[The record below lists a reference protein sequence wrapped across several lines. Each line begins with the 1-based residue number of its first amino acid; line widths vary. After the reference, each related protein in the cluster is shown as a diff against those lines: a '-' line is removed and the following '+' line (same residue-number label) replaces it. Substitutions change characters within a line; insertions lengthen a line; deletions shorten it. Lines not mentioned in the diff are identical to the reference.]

1 MSSGFLMTGCIVDNV
16 PLSQSLLNREI
27 VEGEDGEPG
36 KEEVSIEGR
45 AATPAF
51 GARSLR
57 PYVPL
62 RCSPERKR
70 ARDGYPLPSPGG
82 HIHPQQTQIYLQKS
96 VLSFSWIFSALKTGS
111 FPAFFCFM

>member
-1 MSSGFLMTGCIVDNV
+1 M
-16 PLSQSLLNREI
+16 
-27 VEGEDGEPG
+27 EDAKPG

-51 GARSLR
+51 GARFLR

-70 ARDGYPLPSPGG
+70 ARDGYPLPGLGG
-82 HIHPQQTQIYLQKS
+82 HIPLNKLRFIMS
-96 VLSFSWIFSALKTGS
+96 
-111 FPAFFCFM
+111 

>member
-1 MSSGFLMTGCIVDNV
+1 MANDIVDNV
-16 PLSQSLLNREI
+16 SVSQLLLNREI

-51 GARSLR
+51 GARPLR

-70 ARDGYPLPSPGG
+70 A
-82 HIHPQQTQIYLQKS
+82 
-96 VLSFSWIFSALKTGS
+96 
-111 FPAFFCFM
+111 